1 MQPSHDYFQNLAAE
15 CNNYKVVVDMYV
27 GLDKVQ
33 KSIDLTTMAPI
44 CGMTGGSLYF
54 YNNFD
59 VTMHGEKIYYELF
72 RSLTRPVVSDV
83 QLKARVSTG
92 FTVSEYIGG

>member
-1 MQPSHDYFQNLAAE
+1 
-15 CNNYKVVVDMYV
+15 
-27 GLDKVQ
+27 
-33 KSIDLTTMAPI
+33 
-44 CGMTGGSLYF
+44 MTGGSLYF